1 MKLINN
7 KHGLT
12 LVETLVAILVFGIVL
27 VGMLEVCSKGI
38 LMGKRSDLSYTAYN
52 LAKNHLE
59 MLKASSFASLGNADE
74 TDTLLD
80 PAGVPDPEGQYKR
93 NTEVTTNYNG
103 DADLAAVTVT
113 VDYEVKGTFSENPV
127 TLSTVIFQNA

>member
-12 LVETLVAILVFGIVL
+12 LVETMVAILVFGIVL
-27 VGMLEVCSKGI
+27 VGMLEVSSKSM
-38 LMGKRSDLSYTAYN
+38 LMGKRSNLSYTAYN

-59 MLKASSFASLGNADE
+59 TLKASSFASLSSADE

-93 NTEVTTNYNG
+93 NTSVATNYTG
-103 DADLAAVTVT
+103 DTDLVSVTVT
-113 VDYEVKGTFSENPV
+113 VDYEVKGTFSGNPV
-127 TLSTVIFQNA
+127 TLSTVIFQYA